1 MARSCCPAP
10 MTRLSGCGM
19 FKASSAYAPSPTKV
33 SISLFLFLSLCHP
46 AWFHRVQPKSTPTYT
61 QPSSIPASISAQ
73 PGLLT
78 LLSSLAADQSACRPL
93 AADVP
98 LDTCVFSSLGV
109 WSLVLWSRPASGD
122 EWMMRFRSD
131 SDTSGSVVVLIRE
144 HVLSASHRCD
154 RNSPSKEQPYFPVW
168 VFWDEFSLSLVFL
181 RVSVMQVMWR
191 ECAKRI
197 VAFKF

>member
-1 MARSCCPAP
+1 

-33 SISLFLFLSLCHP
+33 SISLLLFLFLCHP
-46 AWFHRVQPKSTPTYT
+46 AWFHRVQAKSTPTYT
-61 QPSSIPASISAQ
+61 QPSSILASISAQ

-78 LLSSLAADQSACRPL
+78 LHSSLAADQSACHPL

-98 LDTCVFSSLGV
+98 SDTCVFSSLGV
-109 WSLVLWSRPASGD
+109 WSLVSWSRPGSGD
-122 EWMMRFRSD
+122 EWMMRFYRD

-144 HVLSASHRCD
+144 QILSSTHRWQ
-154 RNSPSKEQPYFPVW
+154 RNSSSKDQPYFPVW
-168 VFWDEFSLSLVFL
+168 VSWDEFFLSLVFL
-181 RVSVMQVMWR
+181 PVSVMQITWR

-197 VAFKF
+197 VVFKL